1 MGSPPEPDWVK
12 DESDDL
18 ESFYW
23 VLIFIIMKRNIHHL
37 RPNAKARRLEG
48 WSVKTLF
55 PEGLEHDR
63 AFYTKLE
70 FLQRNNIRV
79 VNDQPLTDLLE
90 DLRLLRLRKSIHG
103 ASNARPRIP
112 LTHDA
117 VVKIFDRALVAEDWP
132 EQPPEFYIRRQDGA
146 AAR

>member
-37 RPNAKARRLEG
+37 QPMARRLEG

-70 FLQRNNIRV
+70 FL
-79 VNDQPLTDLLE
+79 
-90 DLRLLRLRKSIHG
+90 
-103 ASNARPRIP
+103 
-112 LTHDA
+112 
-117 VVKIFDRALVAEDWP
+117 
-132 EQPPEFYIRRQDGA
+132 
-146 AAR
+146 